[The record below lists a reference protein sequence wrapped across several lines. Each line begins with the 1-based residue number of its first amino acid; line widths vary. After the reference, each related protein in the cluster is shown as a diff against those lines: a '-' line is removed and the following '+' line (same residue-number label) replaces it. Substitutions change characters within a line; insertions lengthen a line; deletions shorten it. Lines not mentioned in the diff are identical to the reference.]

1 VGGGAPAKDRTR
13 TCGSKNQKLCSINS
27 IRTLIDFLKYCLAM
41 GWKEGGIVQSGHIC
55 CKRELDFGVTKLGL
69 HDLFP
74 NVCSGPVT
82 TIGSL
87 HLL

>member
-1 VGGGAPAKDRTR
+1 
-13 TCGSKNQKLCSINS
+13 
-27 IRTLIDFLKYCLAM
+27 M

>member
-1 VGGGAPAKDRTR
+1 
-13 TCGSKNQKLCSINS
+13 
-27 IRTLIDFLKYCLAM
+27 M

-55 CKRELDFGVTKLGL
+55 CKRELDFGVTRQDRTTLFCASAESTHGTSNL
-69 HDLFP
+69 VYTNLFP